1 MNHVPLPK
9 CPGIFP
15 VQAAPSSS
23 HTRSNCS
30 SSTSISSRGCDW
42 EVLKGLHHG
51 WTSME
56 ACLPPLVLC
65 AEEEGAAST
74 STPEFT
80 GSYVSAH
87 LPNGLCPQGHDI
99 LGLRCPGTQL
109 EVGSAYL
116 FLSLMWGGH
125 GWVEGV
131 ARFCGASSG
140 PSVQSG
146 SLLDLRR
153 TLEF

>member
-1 MNHVPLPK
+1 MAGHQW
-9 CPGIFP
+9 GP
-15 VQAAPSSS
+15 VCLLWS
-23 HTRSNCS
+23 C
-30 SSTSISSRGCDW
+30 
-42 EVLKGLHHG
+42 VLRKR
-51 WTSME
+51 
-56 ACLPPLVLC
+56 
-65 AEEEGAAST
+65 GAAST
-74 STPEFT
+74 STCEFT
-80 GSYVSAH
+80 GPYVSAH

-131 ARFCGASSG
+131 VRFCGASSG

-153 TLEF
+153 MLGVLTEVCDLDLPCNLCTHLRERSLRRSLVRALP